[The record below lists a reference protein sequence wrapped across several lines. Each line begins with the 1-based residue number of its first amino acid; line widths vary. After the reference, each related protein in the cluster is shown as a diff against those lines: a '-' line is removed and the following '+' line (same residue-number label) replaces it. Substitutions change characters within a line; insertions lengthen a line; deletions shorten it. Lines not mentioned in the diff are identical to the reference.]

1 MTKFR
6 DYNVECAGLVPRVSL
21 SPLSQRATDTIE
33 SVVRA
38 LARAE
43 PYNSVREAHDATR
56 EDETTD
62 LSTRRP

>member
-6 DYNVECAGLVPRVSL
+6 DFKVE
-21 SPLSQRATDTIE
+21 DTIE

-43 PYNSVREAHDATR
+43 PHNSIREAHDANR
-56 EDETTD
+56 DRQ
-62 LSTRRP
+62 S

>member
-6 DYNVECAGLVPRVSL
+6 DYNVE
-21 SPLSQRATDTIE
+21 DTIE

-43 PYNSVREAHDATR
+43 PYNSVREAHDANR
-56 EDETTD
+56 DRQ
-62 LSTRRP
+62 S